1 MLYRA
6 RRLSS
11 SLTHFSDECDR
22 FKIVFLRQVEE
33 KKSQIV
39 KRDGMLLFI
48 LQTQAVYKYICCRF
62 NRLDSHPITIKL
74 NGEN

>member
-62 NRLDSHPITIKL
+62 SRLDPHLLIIRL
-74 NGEN
+74 NGGN